1 MPCDVLRC
9 VVVRVWRRVLQ
20 RGEVCCGV
28 VMRCSALR
36 CGVVE
41 RDVMKCGA
49 LVLARGAC
57 VHLNFVALGILQHC
71 ALFIVKFED
80 MNVRGL
86 HVRIYRLNE
95 MCRGGKN

>member
-1 MPCDVLRC
+1 MVVLIVVVVFVCVNERSQRDVMSCEVLRC

-28 VMRCSALR
+28 VLFCTALR
-36 CGVVE
+36 WGGE
-41 RDVMKCGA
+41 RDAMQCDA

-71 ALFIVKFED
+71 APLSMF
-80 MNVRGL
+80 
-86 HVRIYRLNE
+86 YRE
-95 MCRGGKN
+95 V